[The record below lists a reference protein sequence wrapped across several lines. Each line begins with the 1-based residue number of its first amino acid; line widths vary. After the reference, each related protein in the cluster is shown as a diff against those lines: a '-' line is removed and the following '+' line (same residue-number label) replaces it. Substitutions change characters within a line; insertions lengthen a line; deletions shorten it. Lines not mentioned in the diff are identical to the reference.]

1 MDKKNFIE
9 TLRRALYGKTDHTSL
24 EEHIR
29 YYETYIDQEMSKGR
43 TEKEVLDELGDPR
56 LIARTILE
64 TSGRRSSYMEYTVE
78 ESPGDDRIGDSG
90 ASFRRMESYINYGFI
105 FRCGDPAAG
114 CSIQDSGRAASD
126 SYCGRICT
134 LADQKI
140 RKVVFLKYRYILC
153 REISYYPCKHL
164 LQEVLI

>member
-64 TSGRRSSYMEYTVE
+64 TAGQKSRYTEYTVE
-78 ESPGDDRIGDSG
+78 EKSDTASG
-90 ASFRRMESYINYGFI
+90 SEFRVHQYEGWK
-105 FRCGDPAAG
+105 AALFMALAAAVVIVLLALLPILILAG
-114 CSIQDSGRAASD
+114 LAVWLIKKFGR
-126 SYCGRICT
+126 
-134 LADQKI
+134 
-140 RKVVFLKYRYILC
+140 
-153 REISYYPCKHL
+153 
-164 LQEVLI
+164 

>member
-64 TSGRRSSYMEYTVE
+64 TSGRRSSYMEYTV
-78 ESPGDDRIGDSG
+78 
-90 ASFRRMESYINYGFI
+90 
-105 FRCGDPAAG
+105 
-114 CSIQDSGRAASD
+114 
-126 SYCGRICT
+126 
-134 LADQKI
+134 
-140 RKVVFLKYRYILC
+140 RKVRAMIRNRRFGCIVSTDGKL
-153 REISYYPCKHL
+153 H
-164 LQEVLI
+164 

>member
-78 ESPGDDRIGDSG
+78 ESPGDDPESEIRVHRFDGWKATLIMALFFAAVILLLVVVFRIL
-90 ASFRRMESYINYGFI
+90 ATLLPILIVAGFV
-105 FRCGDPAAG
+105 
-114 CSIQDSGRAASD
+114 
-126 SYCGRICT
+126 
-134 LADQKI
+134 LWLI
-140 RKVVFLKYRYILC
+140 RKYGR
-153 REISYYPCKHL
+153 
-164 LQEVLI
+164 

>member
-64 TSGRRSSYMEYTVE
+64 TAGQKSRYTEYTVE
-78 ESPGDDRIGDSG
+78 EKSDTASG
-90 ASFRRMESYINYGFI
+90 SEFRVHQYEGWK
-105 FRCGDPAAG
+105 AALFMALAAAVVIVLLVLVFQAVMALLPILILAG
-114 CSIQDSGRAASD
+114 LAVWLIKKFGR
-126 SYCGRICT
+126 
-134 LADQKI
+134 
-140 RKVVFLKYRYILC
+140 
-153 REISYYPCKHL
+153 
-164 LQEVLI
+164 

>member
-78 ESPGDDRIGDSG
+78 ESAGDDP
-90 ASFRRMESYINYGFI
+90 ESEIRVHRFDGWKATLIMALF
-105 FRCGDPAAG
+105 FAAV
-114 CSIQDSGRAASD
+114 I
-126 SYCGRICT
+126 
-134 LADQKI
+134 LLLV
-140 RKVVFLKYRYILC
+140 VVFRILAALLPILIVAGFVLWLMRKYGR
-153 REISYYPCKHL
+153 
-164 LQEVLI
+164 